1 MAAERCVRDF
11 REITS
16 ETVANGEYFE
26 NKIKLGFTSTM
37 SIIFMEN
44 LRISTKDARLI
55 LSHIASAEIDYL
67 YEVEKQGEKG
77 MVAALRRMGT
87 PINIDG
93 TLAANYKLC
102 DKCKGVVGNYFL
114 DQTRHDKKSKP
125 TIMCS
130 TCSTAT
136 HPTRQVP
143 GRMHSKPRGAH
154 KGGERTI
161 DAKRSKTEQG
171 SLLNAMLQR
180 SASTSSNESMLDK
193 DLRMAETN
201 LGTAATAVL
210 QRQRSPLKH
219 KKKRRTGEDEYM
231 SRSKKT
237 TNDTTSSTRHQLKL
251 TASEKQAQ
259 ALGKRKRTTNS
270 DSDCETTTDD
280 ESNN

>member
-1 MAAERCVRDF
+1 MLHSTTAAQRCVRDF

-102 DKCKGVVGNYFL
+102 DKCKGVVGNL
-114 DQTRHDKKSKP
+114 T
-125 TIMCS
+125 
-130 TCSTAT
+130 
-136 HPTRQVP
+136 
-143 GRMHSKPRGAH
+143 GA
-154 KGGERTI
+154 
-161 DAKRSKTEQG
+161 
-171 SLLNAMLQR
+171 
-180 SASTSSNESMLDK
+180 
-193 DLRMAETN
+193 
-201 LGTAATAVL
+201 
-210 QRQRSPLKH
+210 
-219 KKKRRTGEDEYM
+219 
-231 SRSKKT
+231 
-237 TNDTTSSTRHQLKL
+237 
-251 TASEKQAQ
+251 
-259 ALGKRKRTTNS
+259 
-270 DSDCETTTDD
+270 
-280 ESNN
+280 